1 MGRHSDPAER
11 RDWANAETDV
21 GFQKS
26 DRELVSDV
34 YDASSSSPS
43 SHPDEFMAL
52 TIARFASLLA
62 SVSRQQSEFA
72 TRLDRYTLWLIGLTV
87 AIVIPT
93 FALVVIEIIRFFVPG
108 H

>member
-1 MGRHSDPAER
+1 MGRHSDPAKR
-11 RDWANAETDV
+11 REWANAETDV

-52 TIARFASLLA
+52 TTAKFASLLA

-72 TRLDRYTLWLIGLTV
+72 MSGSPLVVFCHFKSAALDRAPVRTV
-87 AIVIPT
+87 VMHSTCA
-93 FALVVIEIIRFFVPG
+93 A
-108 H
+108 